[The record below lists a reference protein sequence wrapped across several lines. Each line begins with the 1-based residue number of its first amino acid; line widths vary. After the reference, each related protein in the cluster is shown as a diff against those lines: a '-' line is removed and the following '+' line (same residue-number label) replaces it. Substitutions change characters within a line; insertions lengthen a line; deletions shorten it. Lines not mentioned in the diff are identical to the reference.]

1 MLWCIRGGIYIK
13 LIILIALFSIIP
25 FITIEEKQVI
35 ENIAYVGNE
44 ILIFEE
50 KIIETPKGPYTG
62 IVPASNEIEV
72 IKSYRG
78 PMTAYGP
85 DCVGCSGITS
95 SGYNVLKGNIYY
107 YDKTYGNIR
116 IVAADKSLPF
126 GTIVRI
132 SDLDVFDDDIL
143 AIVLDRGVVGTNLD
157 LLVDN
162 VDKAY
167 GIGKR
172 YISYDILRFGWSRS
186 NSWFF

>member
-1 MLWCIRGGIYIK
+1 M
-13 LIILIALFSIIP
+13 ALFSIIP

-107 YDKTYGNIR
+107 HDKTYGNIR

-132 SDLDVFDDDIL
+132 SDLDVFNDDIL
-143 AIVLDRGVVGTNLD
+143 AIVLDRGSAIGFNKKTYFD
-157 LLVDN
+157 LLYKSEKETEFFGRRFAN
-162 VDKAY
+162 F
-167 GIGKR
+167 
-172 YISYDILRFGWSRS
+172 DILRLGY
-186 NSWFF
+186 

>member
-1 MLWCIRGGIYIK
+1 M
-13 LIILIALFSIIP
+13 ALFSIIP

-107 YDKTYGNIR
+107 HDKTYGNIR

-132 SDLDVFDDDIL
+132 SDLDVFNDDIL
-143 AIVLDRGVVGTNLD
+143 AIVLDRGSAIGFNKKTYFD
-157 LLVDN
+157 LLYKSEKETEFFGRRFAN
-162 VDKAY
+162 F
-167 GIGKR
+167 
-172 YISYDILRFGWSRS
+172 DILRMGY
-186 NSWFF
+186 

>member
-1 MLWCIRGGIYIK
+1 M
-13 LIILIALFSIIP
+13 ALFSIIP

-44 ILIFEE
+44 VLIFEE

-62 IVPASNEIEV
+62 IIPASNEIEV
-72 IKSYRG
+72 IKSYHG

-107 YDKTYGNIR
+107 HDKTYGNIR

-132 SDLDVFDDDIL
+132 SDLDVFDDEIL
-143 AIVLDRGVVGTNLD
+143 AIVLDRGSAIGFNKKTYFD
-157 LLVDN
+157 LLYKSEKETEFFGRRFAN
-162 VDKAY
+162 F
-167 GIGKR
+167 
-172 YISYDILRFGWSRS
+172 DILRMGY
-186 NSWFF
+186 

>member
-1 MLWCIRGGIYIK
+1 M
-13 LIILIALFSIIP
+13 ALFSIIP

-44 ILIFEE
+44 VLIFEE

-62 IVPASNEIEV
+62 IVPTSNEVEV
-72 IKSYRG
+72 IESYHG

-107 YDKTYGNIR
+107 HDKTYGNIR

-143 AIVLDRGVVGTNLD
+143 AIVLDRGSAIGFNKKTYFD
-157 LLVDN
+157 LLYKSEKETEFFGRRFAN
-162 VDKAY
+162 F
-167 GIGKR
+167 
-172 YISYDILRFGWSRS
+172 DILRMGY
-186 NSWFF
+186 